1 MPLRAAQTS
10 LQPQPRLKSRPQAIN
25 EPQPKP
31 RAGQPVNERT
41 IQDPDSE
48 PGLDPE
54 SDPVL
59 TRGRICA
66 DGRAEDTEPCSDK
79 VMGTSGRGCSNENR
93 VEHKPEGQIQLELLG
108 GLHIDRNQGRVTS
121 KTD

>member
-41 IQDPDSE
+41 IQDPNPE

-59 TRGRICA
+59 TRGRM
-66 DGRAEDTEPCSDK
+66 RAGCTTGGDCDYRAVARLVPDSYRRLSAIVMTSLSDA
-79 VMGTSGRGCSNENR
+79 GFARHFTSET
-93 VEHKPEGQIQLELLG
+93 
-108 GLHIDRNQGRVTS
+108 TS
-121 KTD
+121 